1 MKTLFDAKVR
11 DEVRRRVESVRA
23 DAPARWGKMDAP
35 KMLQHLA
42 AAMSL
47 ATGEVTA
54 KPRRLPLRF
63 PVIKHLVIYLLPF
76 PKGAP
81 TAPELLNMP
90 PGDISANRT
99 ELLRVIDKVATQQ
112 VDQWPDHPAFGKL
125 SRRDWGVLGYRHIDH
140 HLRQFGA

>member
-1 MKTLFDAKVR
+1 MKTLFDPKVR
-11 DEVRRRVESVRA
+11 EEVSARIAAVKA
-23 DAPARWGKMDAP
+23 DAPARWGKMNAP

-42 AAMSL
+42 AALSL

-54 KPRRLPLRF
+54 QPRKLPLRY

-90 PGDISANRT
+90 PADISSNRE
-99 ELLRVIDKVATQQ
+99 ELLRVIDKVASQE
-112 VDQWPDHPAFGKL
+112 VEHWPDHPAFGKL